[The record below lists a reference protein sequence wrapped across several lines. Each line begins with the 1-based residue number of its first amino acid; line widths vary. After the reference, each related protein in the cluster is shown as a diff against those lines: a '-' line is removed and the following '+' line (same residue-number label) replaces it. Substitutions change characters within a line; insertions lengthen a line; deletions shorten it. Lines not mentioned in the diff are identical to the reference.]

1 METVYAS
8 HEENPVMSERVSQLA
23 AGIYQEFERMLKKY
37 DEDVVK
43 DLMPL
48 VVSVLESLDD
58 SAMKNQEN
66 EVELELLR
74 YPRPPTDG

>member
-1 METVYAS
+1 
-8 HEENPVMSERVSQLA
+8 MSERVSQMA
-23 AGIYQEFERMLKKY
+23 ATIYQEFERMLKKY

-58 SAMKNQEN
+58 STMKNQEN

-74 YPRPPTDG
+74 

>member
-1 METVYAS
+1 
-8 HEENPVMSERVSQLA
+8 MSERVSQLA

>member
-1 METVYAS
+1 
-8 HEENPVMSERVSQLA
+8 MSERVSQLA

-74 YPRPPTDG
+74 YPRPPMDG

>member
-1 METVYAS
+1 
-8 HEENPVMSERVSQLA
+8 MSERVSQMA
-23 AGIYQEFERMLKKY
+23 ADVYQEFERMLKKY

-48 VVSVLESLDD
+48 VVSVLECLDD
-58 SAMKNQEN
+58 STMKNQEN

-74 YPRPPTDG
+74 